1 MMKINNNKVDV
12 TIISNDKMV
21 INIPLIK
28 EDTPEEL
35 EKLVFYIVDKIND
48 MGYSAD
54 SVLVNGNPHA
64 ISV

>member
-1 MMKINNNKVDV
+1 MMKVNNNKVDV

-35 EKLVFYIVDKIND
+35 EKLAFI
-48 MGYSAD
+48 
-54 SVLVNGNPHA
+54 L
-64 ISV
+64 